1 MTNKQS
7 GLAHQLV
14 LSGVLVSNDIQQG
27 TISDPRALL
36 DTTGIDKAAHER
48 IFGLGD
54 GKFDLSAFFNPAAGA
69 IHSVLKTL
77 PRTDVIGTYCC
88 VFGLGNVAGSLVGVQ
103 PNYDGTRGADGSFI
117 FKAELD
123 GDGFAT
129 DWGVQVT
136 PGFRTDSAATNGTG
150 VDGGAGFAT
159 PAVPASLTPVTNTSP
174 LTATVV
180 ISGGTMT
187 NVSVAGVTVGAGA
200 GTYTVGA
207 GQAITLTYTVAP
219 TWTWALATAFGWQ
232 AWLHV
237 AAFTGSSAVVK
248 LQDSADNTTFTDVT
262 SGAFAA
268 VTGGAPL
275 AARIAVGGTAVLRR
289 FVRVATTGTFTNLKF
304 LVQYTQ
310 NLGATAL

>member
-1 MTNKQS
+1 MSNKQS

-14 LSGVLVSNDIQQG
+14 ISGVQVSNDIQQG
-27 TISDPRALL
+27 TISSPCATL
-36 DTTGIDKAAHER
+36 DTTGIDKSAHER
-48 IFGLGD
+48 ILGLRD
-54 GKFDLSAFFNPAAGA
+54 GKFALSTFFNPSAGG
-69 IHSVLKTL
+69 IHNVLKAL
-77 PRTDVIGTYCC
+77 PRTDVISAYCC
-88 VFGLGNVAGSLVGVQ
+88 GFSLGSPVASIVAVQ
-103 PNYDGTRGADGSFI
+103 PNYDPTRGTDGSMI

-123 GDGFAT
+123 ADGFAT
-129 DWGVQVT
+129 DWGVQAT
-136 PGFRTDSAATNGTG
+136 PGFRTDTTATNGTG

-159 PAVPASLTPVTNTSP
+159 PAVPASLAPVTNTSP

-180 ISGGTMT
+180 ITGGTMT

-237 AAFTGSSAVVK
+237 ASFAGSSAVVK

-275 AARIAVGGTAVLRR
+275 AARLAVGGTAVLRR
-289 FVRVATTGTFTNLKF
+289 YVRVATTGTFTNLKF

-310 NLGATAL
+310 NLGVTA